1 MTLGYAGL
9 ILGAV
14 FAGFVYVIIA
24 AAVKVAGVK
33 WLDRLMPVVVIGPTV
48 SIIGLSLRA
57 TPSPTSSRAAW

>member
-33 WLDRLMPVVVIGPTV
+33 WRW
-48 SIIGLSLRA
+48 RA